1 MKDKSFNLG
10 PHSRSE
16 YHNLVV
22 AQNYFSDNCYI
33 AFFLKFHKNA
43 RC

>member
-33 AFFLKFHKNA
+33 AFFFL
-43 RC
+43 